1 MRPLVRSAMTSAKSM
16 SKRKRKETTQAEE
29 ELKKGTSRVQA
40 TSSSSSSRLD
50 RDKGKTTADAADL
63 RPMPKIK
70 EEKPTEFARI
80 SSSAPKRL
88 NDVAQAPPELKVS
101 RLKSKIDAISLA
113 NDSDGS
119 AEPEATAQKRKPR
132 NSKLDV
138 LTPAQRR
145 LMELERERAVKRY
158 RMLKEAKLKVKTKL
172 EGCKG

>member
-1 MRPLVRSAMTSAKSM
+1 MRPLVRSAMTCAKSV
-16 SKRKRKETTQAEE
+16 SKRKQKEATQAKEERKE
-29 ELKKGTSRVQA
+29 GTSRMQA

-50 RDKGKTTADAADL
+50 QSKGRTTADTADL
-63 RPMPKIK
+63 RSTPKTK
-70 EEKPTEFARI
+70 SEKPTEFPQI

-101 RLKSKIDAISLA
+101 RLKSKIDAINLA

-119 AEPEATAQKRKPR
+119 AEPEATAQKRKSR

-172 EGCKG
+172 EGRKG